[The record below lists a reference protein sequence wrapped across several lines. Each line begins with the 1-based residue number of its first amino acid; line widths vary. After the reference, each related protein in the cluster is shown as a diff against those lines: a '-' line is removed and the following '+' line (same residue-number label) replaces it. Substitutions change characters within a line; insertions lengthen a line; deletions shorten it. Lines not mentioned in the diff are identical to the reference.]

1 MQHYITTTNTLP
13 TNINCTFNA
22 KTNTNTITFS
32 AADYLDSSNAIGCL
46 LNEVY
51 DRNHP
56 VITKIEVLV
65 PNKVLR
71 FTFQHGTQ
79 IKTVCNNED
88 AFDFEFAIYLAFAK
102 LFYKQTYTREGIEY
116 KAHSMKY
123 IKFWVKKVKEA
134 VRTYK
139 KQEKERIKKEREEA
153 ERAAARKRQAEKKAR
168 KKRERKERQLAAIA
182 EKVKM
187 M

>member
-1 MQHYITTTNTLP
+1 
-13 TNINCTFNA
+13 
-22 KTNTNTITFS
+22 
-32 AADYLDSSNAIGCL
+32 
-46 LNEVY
+46 
-51 DRNHP
+51 
-56 VITKIEVLV
+56 
-65 PNKVLR
+65 
-71 FTFQHGTQ
+71 
-79 IKTVCNNED
+79 
-88 AFDFEFAIYLAFAK
+88 
-102 LFYKQTYTREGIEY
+102 
-116 KAHSMKY
+116 MKY

-139 KQEKERIKKEREEA
+139 KQEKERIRKEQEEA